1 MNCYNESTQALI
13 TEAIDRTE
21 GLNYSIGEF
30 KTWAGK
36 HLENKTALRNNYINS
51 VMDKSKQLD
60 DMLMKVM
67 MSVSICN
74 KATGDLIAKTLQEGY
89 AAIEASKAFAEENAK

>member
-1 MNCYNESTQALI
+1 MNYYNESTQALI
-13 TEAIDRTE
+13 TEVIDRTE
-21 GLNYSIGEF
+21 ALNYSLGEF

-36 HLENKTALRNNYINS
+36 RLENKPALRINYINS

-60 DMLMKVM
+60 DMLTKVM

-74 KATGDLIAKTLQEGY
+74 KATNDLIAKTLQEGY
-89 AAIEASKAFAEENAK
+89 AAIEAAKGFEEDPK